1 MKNMEENM
9 YNTNFYF
16 GSIETAYEKVL
27 DSLAATEV
35 HSFKTSSIPLAEF
48 WKPENSFY
56 INKILNKIGW
66 SEQEYDNSEKF
77 FEYPVKPQ
85 FNNQYIK
92 KARPSMT
99 DLMIR
104 YDGLNGV
111 SEKQIAVEGK
121 FTEDL
126 YETIQEW
133 KKKKNSNSNKE
144 DVLKAWYSFIE
155 NYCDFDAASKD
166 SINKNVVYQFL
177 HRTASACYNTK
188 NPVLLYQLFYDA
200 FDNESIEH
208 QLDVAKKLMSFAKDD
223 LRFNDKIQF
232 YIAFTPILN
241 LREVARKYS
250 GQKDSLFIIMKKN
263 TIYSFGESHV
273 INAMTDNID
282 GLCFNFDYIYSND
295 AFKSECS
302 KLRKVAWKRG
312 EEKEAYQSRI
322 KKECPDLL
330 KDDAFDKAKSQI
342 RYNPKSVEESYSKKQ
357 LESSASGE
365 EWRLLT
371 NPGYTKYAV
380 SSEGRVAFY
389 SNGRYH
395 VIFQDDNNGNGYL
408 RLDPKSEYNLDH
420 DIEVYK
426 LIAMGFFGKR
436 IGDGYDVHHKIND
449 GYNCRKENLVLLT
462 RAQHNIVH
470 MPEEQFKQIGNMDDY
485 LSED

>member
-1 MKNMEENM
+1 M
-9 YNTNFYF
+9 
-16 GSIETAYEKVL
+16 
-27 DSLAATEV
+27 
-35 HSFKTSSIPLAEF
+35 
-48 WKPENSFY
+48 
-56 INKILNKIGW
+56 
-66 SEQEYDNSEKF
+66 
-77 FEYPVKPQ
+77 
-85 FNNQYIK
+85 
-92 KARPSMT
+92 
-99 DLMIR
+99 
-104 YDGLNGV
+104 
-111 SEKQIAVEGK
+111 
-121 FTEDL
+121 
-126 YETIQEW
+126 
-133 KKKKNSNSNKE
+133 
-144 DVLKAWYSFIE
+144 LKAWYSFIE

-273 INAMTDNID
+273 VNAMTDNID

-389 SNGRYH
+389 SNG
-395 VIFQDDNNGNGYL
+395 
-408 RLDPKSEYNLDH
+408 
-420 DIEVYK
+420 
-426 LIAMGFFGKR
+426 MGFFGKR